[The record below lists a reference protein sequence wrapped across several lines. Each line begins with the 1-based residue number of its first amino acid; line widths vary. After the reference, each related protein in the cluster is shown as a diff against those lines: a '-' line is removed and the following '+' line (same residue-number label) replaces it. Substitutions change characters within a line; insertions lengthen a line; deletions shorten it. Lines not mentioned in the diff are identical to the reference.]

1 MFFLWVKTI
10 KIKKIN
16 SIFESKKLILEV
28 TDGSAEVTVSLIKFT
43 TNTVNV
49 PKIEETEEYLN
60 ISEEINQVNI
70 NKKNSW
76 NDRAAIIPK

>member
-16 SIFESKKLILEV
+16 SIFESKKLIVEV
-28 TDGSAEVTVSLIKFT
+28 TDGSTEVTVSLIKFT

-49 PKIEETEEYLN
+49 PKIDETEEYLN

-76 NDRAAIIPK
+76 NDRAVIIPK